1 MIKLF
6 FSILCGIFILYF
18 PFRFGESKMSF
29 NYIKNGYVF
38 KDFISPNSIL
48 FIDDTTF
55 FQQRKGDSIKK
66 VFFVYRIYS
75 MDDKFYPNFCKYNIV
90 YNKFDD
96 FYFQYSD
103 TNEKKLNLATYSK
116 ATIFFNELDSNRF
129 EDDTIKSIL
138 IGENQFDFVIKYG
151 LFPDSV
157 FYFK

>member
-1 MIKLF
+1 
-6 FSILCGIFILYF
+6 
-18 PFRFGESKMSF
+18 
-29 NYIKNGYVF
+29 
-38 KDFISPNSIL
+38 
-48 FIDDTTF
+48 
-55 FQQRKGDSIKK
+55 
-66 VFFVYRIYS
+66 

-103 TNEKKLNLATYSK
+103 TNEKNLNLATYSK
-116 ATIFFNELDSNRF
+116 ATLFFNELDSNRF